1 MRSCVEIDPSM
12 DGECVDHVEEDG
24 SERHLCYCTE
34 DGCNATPDTVKV
46 PSKCP
51 VIDCYVHD
59 IQIYLNYIN
68 LIMPYSTF
76 SSTIRKTYKML

>member
-24 SERHLCYCTE
+24 SERHLCYCAE

-46 PSKCP
+46 PSKCLAMRY
-51 VIDCYVHD
+51 IAMSTILLVH
-59 IQIYLNYIN
+59 
-68 LIMPYSTF
+68 LIM
-76 SSTIRKTYKML
+76 L

>member
-24 SERHLCYCTE
+24 SERHLCYCAE

-51 VIDCYVHD
+51 AIDLYNIQNPKIIIHD
-59 IQIYLNYIN
+59 IDLFHNA
-68 LIMPYSTF
+68 LTLSF
-76 SSTIRKTYKML
+76 L

>member
-24 SERHLCYCTE
+24 SERHLCYCAE

-51 VIDCYVHD
+51 AIDGYVYD
-59 IQIYLNYIN
+59 IQIPKIKMYILLVH
-68 LIMPYSTF
+68 LIM
-76 SSTIRKTYKML
+76 L

>member
-24 SERHLCYCTE
+24 SERHLCYCAE

-46 PSKCP
+46 PSKRP
-51 VIDCYVHD
+51 AIDFYVSD
-59 IQIYLNYIN
+59 ILIYL
-68 LIMPYSTF
+68 IM
-76 SSTIRKTYKML
+76 L

>member
-51 VIDCYVHD
+51 VIDCYVND
-59 IQIYLNYIN
+59 IQIFNIDLFYNA
-68 LIMPYSTF
+68 LIYFFFDT
-76 SSTIRKTYKML
+76 

>member
-24 SERHLCYCTE
+24 SESHLCYCAE

-46 PSKCP
+46 PSTCP
-51 VIDCYVHD
+51 AID
-59 IQIYLNYIN
+59 
-68 LIMPYSTF
+68 
-76 SSTIRKTYKML
+76 

>member
-24 SERHLCYCTE
+24 SERHLCYCAE

-51 VIDCYVHD
+51 VIDSYVHD
-59 IQIYLNYIN
+59 IQILLIYLIISN
-68 LIMPYSTF
+68 LSF
-76 SSTIRKTYKML
+76 L